1 LDQIASIADHAGM
14 GTHHY
19 QLYCQRIDANRNMA
33 RYYALAIRPTLFG
46 EIAVVR
52 SWGRIGKAGGE
63 MTEVFG
69 NDNDAISRFLELVLQ
84 KRKRGYQPAR
94 SCGNPCR
101 SASVR
106 TTPHDNVTIA

>member
-1 LDQIASIADHAGM
+1 M

-52 SWGRIGKAGGE
+52 SWGRIGSGGGE

-69 NDNDAISRFLELVLQ
+69 SDKDAISRFLELVLL

-94 SCGNPCR
+94 SCGNTGR
-101 SASVR
+101 SATAPTS
-106 TTPHDNVTIA
+106 PHDSLRIG

>member
-1 LDQIASIADHAGM
+1 
-14 GTHHY
+14 
-19 QLYCQRIDANRNMA
+19 
-33 RYYALAIRPTLFG
+33 
-46 EIAVVR
+46 
-52 SWGRIGKAGGE
+52 

-69 NDNDAISRFLELVLQ
+69 NENDAISRFLELVLQ

-101 SASVR
+101 SATLR

>member
-1 LDQIASIADHAGM
+1 M
-14 GTHHY
+14 GIHHY

-33 RYYALAIRPTLFG
+33 RYYTLAIQLTLFG

-69 NDNDAISRFLELVLQ
+69 TEKDAISRFLELVQQ
-84 KRKRGYQPAR
+84 KRKRGYRPAR
-94 SCGNPCR
+94 SCGNPNS
-101 SASVR
+101 SAILR
-106 TTPHDNVTIA
+106 TSPDDNIQIG

>member
-1 LDQIASIADHAGM
+1 M

-19 QLYCQRIDANRNMA
+19 QLYCHRIDASRNMA

-52 SWGRIGKAGGE
+52 SWGRIGRAGGE

-69 NDNDAISRFLELVLQ
+69 TDKDAISRFLELVLQ
-84 KRKRGYQPAR
+84 KRKKGYRPAR
-94 SCGNPCR
+94 SCGNSGR
-101 SASVR
+101 SAILRKS
-106 TTPHDNVTIA
+106 PHDNVRIG

>member
-1 LDQIASIADHAGM
+1 MSIADHAGM

-69 NDNDAISRFLELVLQ
+69 NEKDAISRFLELLLK

-94 SCGNPCR
+94 SCGNLGT
-101 SASVR
+101 SATLMTS
-106 TTPHDNVTIA
+106 PHDNMKIT

>member
-1 LDQIASIADHAGM
+1 M

-19 QLYCQRIDANRNMA
+19 QFYCQRIDANRNMA

-69 NDNDAISRFLELVLQ
+69 NEKDAIWRFLELVLQ
-84 KRKRGYQPAR
+84 KRKRGYKPAIN
-94 SCGNPCR
+94 CGNTKRITVPQT
-101 SASVR
+101 S
-106 TTPHDNVTIA
+106 PHDNIWIG

>member
-1 LDQIASIADHAGM
+1 MSIADHAGM

-69 NDNDAISRFLELVLQ
+69 NENDAISRFLELVLQ

-101 SASVR
+101 SATLR

>member
-1 LDQIASIADHAGM
+1 
-14 GTHHY
+14 
-19 QLYCQRIDANRNMA
+19 MA

-84 KRKRGYQPAR
+84 KRKGAINRQKLWKPLQER
-94 SCGNPCR
+94 QCE
-101 SASVR
+101 
-106 TTPHDNVTIA
+106 DNAA

>member
-1 LDQIASIADHAGM
+1 MSIADHAGM

-69 NDNDAISRFLELVLQ
+69 NEKDAISRFLELLLK
-84 KRKRGYQPAR
+84 KRKRGYQLAR
-94 SCGNPCR
+94 CCGKSGT
-101 SASVR
+101 SATLMTS
-106 TTPHDNVTIA
+106 PHDNITIA

>member
-1 LDQIASIADHAGM
+1 M

-19 QLYCQRIDANRNMA
+19 QLYYQRIDASRNMA
-33 RYYALAIRPTLFG
+33 RYYTLAIRPTLFG

-52 SWGRIGKAGGE
+52 SWGRIGRAGGE

-69 NDNDAISRFLELVLQ
+69 NEKDAISRFLELVLQ

-94 SCGNPCR
+94 SCGNTGG
-101 SASVR
+101 SAIAPTS
-106 TTPHDNVTIA
+106 PHDNVRIG